1 MHLYENNRLGVLTVS
16 FVPSAEN
23 PKMALTTPID
33 PITEHTMIVVLSHFI
48 AIFLASSLLP
58 A

>member
-1 MHLYENNRLGVLTVS
+1 MYENNRLGVLTVS